1 MKLSGSSLFNRVEI
15 MSLMSRQLYFLKFPK
30 QLEVQYSSQYKKEAA
45 REFQIRGLIIFLLY
59 LYLSIGIYKII
70 PAADVKRWFMLYSW
84 VGIIIIGAWILSLI
98 KQIHRWFELYTGIG
112 SSLAIGI
119 SFAMTGILGDGGSVL
134 YHAAM
139 MYAVVII
146 YGFVG
151 MRFYTATLAGWSG
164 GLVGLTITSFFNGH
178 IDWTILQRTYTFSSL
193 LGMCLAYATD
203 LQHRDNYLQGSLIEL
218 TQLELINHSKQFEK
232 LSQRDAL
239 TGLANRRYLKDTMA
253 KEWKR
258 AIRYQ
263 TPLTVILIDIDYFK
277 KYNDTLGHQAGDR
290 CIKIV
295 ADCIAQSAVRSS
307 DLAAR
312 YGGEEFL
319 LLLAAINHED
329 ALKQAERLIQLVR
342 ELKIPHPASL
352 VAQHITISMGVASTT
367 PKIHEQYDNLIKKAD
382 DALYEAKTSGRNC

>member
-1 MKLSGSSLFNRVEI
+1 
-15 MSLMSRQLYFLKFPK
+15 
-30 QLEVQYSSQYKKEAA
+30 
-45 REFQIRGLIIFLLY
+45 
-59 LYLSIGIYKII
+59 
-70 PAADVKRWFMLYSW
+70 
-84 VGIIIIGAWILSLI
+84 
-98 KQIHRWFELYTGIG
+98 
-112 SSLAIGI
+112 
-119 SFAMTGILGDGGSVL
+119 
-134 YHAAM
+134 
-139 MYAVVII
+139 
-146 YGFVG
+146 
-151 MRFYTATLAGWSG
+151 
-164 GLVGLTITSFFNGH
+164 
-178 IDWTILQRTYTFSSL
+178 
-193 LGMCLAYATD
+193 
-203 LQHRDNYLQGSLIEL
+203 
-218 TQLELINHSKQFEK
+218 
-232 LSQRDAL
+232 
-239 TGLANRRYLKDTMA
+239 MA

-367 PKIHEQYDNLIKKAD
+367 PKIHEQYDDFIKKAD
-382 DALYEAKTSGRNC
+382 EALYEAKNSGRNCYVIAS